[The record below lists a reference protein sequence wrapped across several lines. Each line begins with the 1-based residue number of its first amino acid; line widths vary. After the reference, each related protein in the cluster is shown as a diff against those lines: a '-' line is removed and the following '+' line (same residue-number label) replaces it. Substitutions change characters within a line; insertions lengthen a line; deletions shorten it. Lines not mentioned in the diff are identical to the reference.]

1 MNASMYD
8 WIVSTSI
15 PHSTARLARRSG
27 SWMRCAPEMIS
38 SPRMKIS
45 NELEYSGLAGS
56 GMV

>member
-1 MNASMYD
+1 M
-8 WIVSTSI
+8 
-15 PHSTARLARRSG
+15 

-45 NELEYSGLAGS
+45 NELEYPVGGS